1 MFFEHAYVIFFRKVF
16 MAKIKEGVKVISFK
30 VKSKRQKAKSKTPLF
45 KSIFFIFE

>member
-45 KSIFFIFE
+45 K